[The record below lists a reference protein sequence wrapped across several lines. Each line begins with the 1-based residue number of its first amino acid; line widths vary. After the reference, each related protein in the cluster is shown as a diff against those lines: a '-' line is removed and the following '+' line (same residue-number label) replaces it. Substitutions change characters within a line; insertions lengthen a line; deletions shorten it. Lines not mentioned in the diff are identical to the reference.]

1 MISWGETEEQEQAQ
15 VRSAQPSS
23 AQLGSCG
30 GGGGDWRNEWG
41 RRRRRRAAG
50 VGKERHPSLPAMDPT
65 HDLEVGETCDAS
77 GQARPS
83 QGPTP
88 DPWRRRWRG
97 STVSVSPRA
106 AAGRISRSAAGAF
119 PGPCLQGWSVGS
131 REWEDRSIAAHD
143 IGRAG
148 RGSLCGEARRGTV
161 TWPAERGI
169 SCSCSRRAITAGSW
183 SSLSSSSQLRPG
195 VVIVTCDCSEP

>member
-30 GGGGDWRNEWG
+30 GGGGDWRNGWG

-50 VGKERHPSLPAMDPT
+50 VGKERHPSLPAMDPM

-97 STVSVSPRA
+97 STVVCQSTGCCRPNFPFCSRCFSWPLF
-106 AAGRISRSAAGAF
+106 AG
-119 PGPCLQGWSVGS
+119 LVGS
-131 REWEDRSIAAHD
+131 REWEDRSIVAHD

>member
-1 MISWGETEEQEQAQ
+1 MGETETETGG
-15 VRSAQPSS
+15 R
-23 AQLGSCG
+23 CG
-30 GGGGDWRNEWG
+30 EG
-41 RRRRRRAAG
+41 AS
-50 VGKERHPSLPAMDPT
+50 SLPAMDPT
-65 HDLEVGETCDAS
+65 HDLEVGEPAMRVARRVPAKDPLQIRGGGGGA
-77 GQARPS
+77 ARPS
-83 QGPTP
+83 
-88 DPWRRRWRG
+88 
-97 STVSVSPRA
+97 SVSPRA

-169 SCSCSRRAITAGSW
+169 SCSSCSRRAITAGSW